1 MLCGFHALPT
11 RRSTTRT
18 SARLQF
24 TAYASRP
31 ELRGDF
37 PSADRTL
44 RGHSGSFTSF
54 LDFFNESH

>member
-24 TAYASRP
+24 TAYAGRP

-37 PSADRTL
+37 SGTDQAL
-44 RGHSGSFTSF
+44 RGHSGRFSDMILISFS
-54 LDFFNESH
+54 